1 MSEQDRTSN
10 ENTPMIHR
18 LRMKHQAEYEDG
30 GMLTITVDDRMATF
44 EIVANKGAAGTCVT
58 IDRRSFLTA
67 VAAFA
72 REIETRVAD
81 DLGKVVDEDGFLVLG
96 NTADEMLEC
105 PFYVAGAY
113 PESVHDGENDAQ
125 TQMSEVMSLGSRGSV
140 TRSWL
145 DTDKPVELEEH
156 PDL

>member
-1 MSEQDRTSN
+1 MSKTSRTSN
-10 ENTPMIHR
+10 EKSPLIHR

-58 IDRRSFLTA
+58 IDRRSFLSA

-72 REIETRVAD
+72 RELECRASEEFEEHEFPSIGMVA
-81 DLGKVVDEDGFLVLG
+81 
-96 NTADEMLEC
+96 ADMLEV
-105 PFYVAGAY
+105 PFFVAGAY
-113 PESVHDGENDAQ
+113 PESAKDTNERDASSAV
-125 TQMSEVMSLGSRGSV
+125 SEIMALGSKGSI

-145 DTDKPVELEEH
+145 DTDRPVELEEH

>member
-30 GMLTITVDDRMATF
+30 GMLTITVDDRTATF

-72 REIETRVAD
+72 REIEVRISDEFDKDGSTTLAD
-81 DLGKVVDEDGFLVLG
+81 MAND
-96 NTADEMLEC
+96 TLEC
-105 PFYVAGAY
+105 PFYVAAAF
-113 PESVHDGENDAQ
+113 PESVADGDKDAM
-125 TQMSEVMSLGSRGSV
+125 TQMSEVMALGSQGSV

-145 DTDKPVELEEH
+145 DADKPVQLEEH